1 MYKKK
6 KLCVVTGTRAE
17 YGLLKHLIGE
27 ISGDDEFDLTLL
39 VTGSH
44 LSVQHGLTFK
54 EIEEDGFD
62 ISRKIDIGIDGDTA
76 EDVAISTAS
85 AIKGF
90 SEAYKELRPDL
101 LVLLG
106 DRYEL
111 LGAAI
116 PAMYF
121 QIPIAHIHGGE
132 VTIGA
137 MDDGIRHSL
146 TKLSHL
152 HFVANEVY
160 RNRVIQL
167 GENPQYVFNVGGL
180 GVDAIKRINLL
191 SKCQLEHSLGFKF
204 KEKNLLVTFHPVTL
218 EKTDSSFQMV
228 ELLKALSR
236 RSDTHIIFTMPNAD
250 PNNRILMDLVN
261 DFASEHSNVS
271 LFTSLGQ
278 LRYFSVVAQVDA
290 VIGNSSSGL
299 LEVPSFKKATVNIGD
314 RQEGRLK
321 ATSVIDCEPNCA
333 SISRAI
339 DTVYMDSFQ
348 KVLSSTVN
356 PYGTGGSVEI
366 IMKVLKDMSL
376 ENLIK
381 KKFYDLNGLLC

>member
-27 ISGDDEFDLTLL
+27 ISGDYEFDLILL

-44 LSVQHGLTFK
+44 LSVKHGLTFK

-132 VTIGA
+132 VTVGA
-137 MDDGIRHSL
+137 WDDGIRHSL

-218 EKTDSSFQMV
+218 EKTDSSFQMI

-250 PNNRILMDLVN
+250 PNNRILTDLVN

-290 VIGNSSSGL
+290 VIGTSSSGL
-299 LEVPSFKKATVNIGD
+299 LEVPSFKKATVNIGV

-339 DTVYMDSFQ
+339 DTVYMDSFK

-366 IMKVLKDMSL
+366 IMRVLREVSL

-381 KKFYDLNGLLC
+381 KKFYDLNCLLC

>member
-27 ISGDDEFDLTLL
+27 ISIDDEFDLILL

-44 LSVQHGLTFK
+44 LSVKHGLTFK

-121 QIPIAHIHGGE
+121 QIPVAHIHGGE
-132 VTIGA
+132 VTAGA
-137 MDDGIRHSL
+137 MDEGIRHSL

-191 SKCQLEHSLGFKF
+191 RKCQLEHSLGFKF
-204 KEKNLLVTFHPVTL
+204 KEKNLIVTFHPVTL
-218 EKTDSSFQMV
+218 EKTDSSFQMI

-250 PNNRILMDLVN
+250 PNNLILTDLVN

-278 LRYFSVVAQVDA
+278 LKYFSVVAQVDA

-356 PYGTGGSVEI
+356 PYGTGGSVEM
-366 IMKVLKDMSL
+366 IMRVLRDVSL